1 MPFTRRRFLRTAAA
15 LGLSAY
21 GAGVFAQQTRTALQ
35 PGPYRVERAILGV
48 AAGTT
53 RVPVPEEV
61 PFSSQLLR
69 CRSGVSQVVRPDAI
83 AAAVYHPVAPGR
95 YPLILY
101 AHAKR
106 TRLYCP
112 EDLPPV
118 LDRSYADH
126 TRDMLRGRRL
136 HTHLASHG
144 FVVVVPDLGWLM
156 HMFEGGAWDAPPSLA
171 RTRLLVALFEHLQ
184 ANPGWF
190 DGRIDASRL
199 ALFGHS
205 TGGSACMAARQRLP
219 HAKLLGLLAP
229 AAFDFAPRAP
239 EPPPLTVVIAG
250 TRDTSQGVRPDLVF
264 EHSPRPRVLVT
275 VHGANHLGYTELCSP
290 SNRVCADLDTP
301 GQIARDLQQDA
312 AAAYLGAAARLALRG
327 EEEMRALLEG
337 KRALDLPVQIDV
349 RAELAPATG

>member
-1 MPFTRRRFLRTAAA
+1 MRLSRREFLCSATA

-21 GAGVFAQQTRTALQ
+21 AARGGAQARTPLQ
-35 PGPYRVERAILGV
+35 PGPQRVERAILGL

-61 PFSSQLLR
+61 PFSSQLIR
-69 CRSGVSQVVRPDAI
+69 CRSGVSQVVRPDSI
-83 AAAVYHPVAPGR
+83 AAAVYHPLAPGR

-112 EDLPPV
+112 QDLPPV
-118 LDRSYADH
+118 LERSYADH
-126 TRDMLRGRRL
+126 TRDFLRGRRL
-136 HTHLASHG
+136 HAHIASHG

-171 RTRLLVALFEHLQ
+171 RSRLLVALFEHLQ

-190 DGRIDASRL
+190 GGRIDTSRL

-205 TGGSACMAARQRLP
+205 TGGSACMSARQRLP
-219 HAKLLGLLAP
+219 HARLLGLVAP
-229 AAFDFAPRAP
+229 AAFDFAPRTP
-239 EPPPLTVVIAG
+239 EPPPLSVVIAG

-275 VHGANHLGYTELCSP
+275 LHGANHLGYTELCSP

-301 GQIARDLQQDA
+301 GEIARDLQQDA
-312 AAAYLGAAARLALRG
+312 AAAYLTAAARF
-327 EEEMRALLEG
+327 ALLGEADMRPYLEG
-337 KRALDLPVQIDV
+337 TRPLGLQARVEV
-349 RAELAPATG
+349 RAELAPSTG